1 MKSTIISE
9 TMVKNHGKIYK
20 LLIDFEKSI
29 GQNEQTMMKAFNT
42 FLWELEKHFFTEEKA
57 IFTAYEPEDEYEGY
71 AMIPELI
78 KEHKEIF
85 DRLKVMKK
93 SFKKKK
99 AFDFQ
104 GFKELLMKHK
114 DFEDEKVYPKFDQEL
129 DEEDKRIIIY
139 RINDIHLSDSV
150 LSEISVK
157 CSECGKK
164 LGPLEG
170 YYHHEIFGKR
180 WLFCSKCY
188 NKIEEKGS
196 PLLKKMEEE
205 QKEKEKK
212 H

>member
-1 MKSTIISE
+1 
-9 TMVKNHGKIYK
+9 
-20 LLIDFEKSI
+20 
-29 GQNEQTMMKAFNT
+29 
-42 FLWELEKHFFTEEKA
+42 
-57 IFTAYEPEDEYEGY
+57 
-71 AMIPELI
+71 
-78 KEHKEIF
+78 
-85 DRLKVMKK
+85 MKK

-129 DEEDKRIIIY
+129 DEADKRIIIY

-150 LSEISVK
+150 LREISVK

-164 LGPLEG
+164 LGYLEG

-196 PLLKKMEEE
+196 HLLKKMEEE
-205 QKEKEKK
+205 QKEKKQ
-212 H
+212 

>member
-1 MKSTIISE
+1 
-9 TMVKNHGKIYK
+9 MVKDHGKIYK

-29 GQNEQTMMKAFNT
+29 DQNDQTTMKAFNT

-85 DRLKVMKK
+85 DRLKAMKK
-93 SFKKKK
+93 SFKKKTT
-99 AFDFQ
+99 FNFQ

-114 DFEDEKVYPKFDQEL
+114 NFEDEKVYPKFDQEL
-129 DEEDKRIIIY
+129 NEEDKRIIIY

-170 YYHHEIFGKR
+170 YYHHVIFGKR
-180 WLFCSKCY
+180 WLFCSKY
-188 NKIEEKGS
+188 
-196 PLLKKMEEE
+196 
-205 QKEKEKK
+205 
-212 H
+212 

>member
-9 TMVKNHGKIYK
+9 TMVKDHGKIYK

-42 FLWELEKHFFTEEKA
+42 FFWELEKHFFTEEKA

-85 DRLKVMKK
+85 EILKVMKK

-104 GFKELLMKHK
+104 GFKELLIKHK
-114 DFEDEKVYPKFDQEL
+114 DFEDEKVYPKFDLEL
-129 DEEDKRIIIY
+129 DEKDKRIIIN

-157 CSECGKK
+157 CPECGKK
-164 LGPLEG
+164 LDPLEG
-170 YYHHEIFGKR
+170 YYHHEIYGKR
-180 WLFCSKCY
+180 WLFCKKCY
-188 NKIEEKGS
+188 NKIQDKGS
-196 PLLKKMEEE
+196 LVLKKVKEE
-205 QKEKEKK
+205 QKK
-212 H
+212 